1 MRTPVY
7 PGGVYNGPVTSTIS
21 VYVYDLFQTGNLAGA
36 AAVSSLFLLIAFA
49 IFIAVRL
56 GERSGSAPVAPRG
69 ARSMSRWVAEGLEAG
84 LDHFHLGP
92 VDLEVGP
99 GQAVA
104 ILGPSGAGKTTLLR
118 ALAGFLPLQ
127 NGRILRDGEEVSDW
141 LPEERRL
148 GYVPQGLGLFSHRTV
163 ARNIRYPMEL
173 QEGVDATRRTQEL
186 LQRFHLT
193 PLADRYPARL
203 SGGEQQ
209 RVALARAL
217 AAEPELILWDEPWQA
232 LDVLARHELG
242 EILHDIRETERV
254 PVVVVTHDP
263 ALAFSIADSFVV
275 LRPRVELRAIP
286 YPCCERPPMRLWPG
300 CRVRKRLRASV
311 ARGGSLDPL
320 GGLAPRSGRTGRDR
334 LCDAPSLERKRLAA
348 LLGRT
353 RPSARPDPHGIDRGG
368 LVRGSLGD
376 ASGAPSRVAALAH
389 LRPTSTIRHRARL
402 RPPARRGVGRSS
414 GGDLIGRA
422 RAVTAS
428 DVALLRAVS
437 RERSVVAASRR
448 VGMSRGTGHS
458 PTVPARTG
466 VRRPGR
472 DWRSGGTI
480 ARLHAVDPIRGS
492 DRSGRLRLGRSVG
505 ISPRGCTLP
514 AESVS
519 RRLSGLPLGRR
530 GPRGFPAPPTPSL
543 SARKRAKRF
552 RSSSTRSRILV
563 ARRRF
568 ASSARNVLAGRVEAV
583 QVDPDSLGA
592 TLSVRARRH
601 PRAGRRDAGADPTP
615 PPAARLSSLVVG
627 RRRRRSVRV
636 ARTPAAI
643 RGSPHP

>member
-1 MRTPVY
+1 
-7 PGGVYNGPVTSTIS
+7 
-21 VYVYDLFQTGNLAGA
+21 
-36 AAVSSLFLLIAFA
+36 
-49 IFIAVRL
+49 
-56 GERSGSAPVAPRG
+56 
-69 ARSMSRWVAEGLEAG
+69 MSRWVAEGLEAG

-275 LRPRVELRAIP
+275 LRAGRGRAPCDPVSLLRTPTDAF
-286 YPCCERPPMRLWPG
+286 
-300 CRVRKRLRASV
+300 V
-311 ARGGSLDPL
+311 ARFVGFENVYE
-320 GGLAPRSGRTGRDR
+320 R
-334 LCDAPSLERKRLAA
+334 PSLEEARSTPLAA
-348 LLGRT
+348 WLLDQAGPGGIAFATPPLWNGKDSPSSWEGLVR
-353 RPSARPDPHGIDRGG
+353 SARPDPHGITVEV
-368 LVRGSLGD
+368 LC
-376 ASGAPSRVAALAH
+376 
-389 LRPTSTIRHRARL
+389 
-402 RPPARRGVGRSS
+402 
-414 GGDLIGRA
+414 GDLL
-422 RAVTAS
+422 VT
-428 DVALLRAVS
+428 LRV
-437 RERSVVAASRR
+437 
-448 VGMSRGTGHS
+448 
-458 PTVPARTG
+458 
-466 VRRPGR
+466 
-472 DWRSGGTI
+472 
-480 ARLHAVDPIRGS
+480 
-492 DRSGRLRLGRSVG
+492 
-505 ISPRGCTLP
+505 
-514 AESVS
+514 
-519 RRLSGLPLGRR
+519 
-530 GPRGFPAPPTPSL
+530 
-543 SARKRAKRF
+543 
-552 RSSSTRSRILV
+552 
-563 ARRRF
+563 
-568 ASSARNVLAGRVEAV
+568 
-583 QVDPDSLGA
+583 
-592 TLSVRARRH
+592 
-601 PRAGRRDAGADPTP
+601 P
-615 PPAARLSSLVVG
+615 PPVSPPLPTLGQRVRFGIEPASVHRLEEGLAAHRE
-627 RRRRRSVRV
+627 
-636 ARTPAAI
+636 AI
-643 RGSPHP
+643 